1 MHVGCMMF
9 IVINAIISITIV
21 ISMAITMIIIISSS
35 SSSISVMFIIIIIT
49 YSDVGLPFVGL
60 LLVLDA
66 LSCPPRPDMPR
77 ASPALPFHSL
87 RLS

>member
-1 MHVGCMMF
+1 
-9 IVINAIISITIV
+9 
-21 ISMAITMIIIISSS
+21 MAITMSIIIIISSS